1 MSRQIE
7 VIVRRPGHPERRVML
22 GEGITFLG
30 RAEDNDLVLTDI
42 GVSRRHA
49 RIVVQPR
56 GAIIEDMGSGNGTFF
71 DGQRVQRQALQDGD
85 EILVDPFILSFR
97 MHETATDNDGI
108 TAELEDVD
116 DDDTVR
122 VALRSSPAQET
133 EERPAMAAPLGQLVT
148 LVGQRLQELYTIEG
162 ALTMGRSEARDVIL
176 FDPAA
181 SRNHAAIEYM
191 SGHFWL
197 RDDGSANGT
206 FVNSSRVREQCLRD
220 GDRVRIGGTEF
231 RFEIHTPAAAAGW
244 VREQETRVRGM
255 DQRVPAPPRGG
266 RRQPVPPPSHGP
278 IRLAL
283 IAGLGGFMVVVMMLL
298 GVAIA
303 LQVLD
308 EPFGDWPMVSNEPP
322 PREGPELE
330 PGVQARV
337 DQLMERG
344 SVHFDAGR
352 YLDAAA
358 QYYSVLKLVP
368 GHAEAERGGYTAC
381 ELLMVQTL
389 HHGLVLRTLDPE
401 IKKGKRLAA
410 VRGAKKALS
419 GRGDLDRAW
428 SALREVAIFAP
439 EDARVVELLQEMEAR
454 RATVR

>member
-1 MSRQIE
+1 
-7 VIVRRPGHPERRVML
+7 ML
-22 GEGITFLG
+22 GEGIALLG

-49 RIVVQPR
+49 RILVQPR
-56 GAIIEDMGSGNGTFF
+56 GTFIEDMGSGNGTFF
-71 DGQRVQRQALQDGD
+71 QGQRVQRQVLKDGD
-85 EILVDPFILSFR
+85 EILLDPFILRFR
-97 MHETATDNDGI
+97 IHEMETENDGI

-133 EERPAMAAPLGQLVT
+133 EERPAMASPLGQLVT
-148 LVGQRLQELYTIEG
+148 LVGQRLQEQYTIEG
-162 ALTMGRSEARDVIL
+162 VLTMGRSEGRDVVL

-181 SRNHAAIEYM
+181 SRNHAMIEYLG
-191 SGHFWL
+191 SNFWL

-244 VREQETRVRGM
+244 VQEQETRVRGM
-255 DQRVPAPPRGG
+255 ERRVPIPPQDSSTILVRARYPMG
-266 RRQPVPPPSHGP
+266 PV
-278 IRLAL
+278 RLAV
-283 IAGLGGFMVVVMMLL
+283 IAAIGGFVMVAMLL
-298 GVAIA
+298 LGIFIM
-303 LQVLD
+303 LQSTD
-308 EPFGDWPMVSNEPP
+308 EPFGDWSLMPDPPQVSQNPA
-322 PREGPELE
+322 LE

-344 SVHFDAGR
+344 TVHFEAGR

-358 QYYSVLKLVP
+358 QYYSVLKLAP

-381 ELLMVQTL
+381 ELLMVETL
-389 HHGLVLRTLDPE
+389 RHGLVLRNLRPKE
-401 IKKGKRLAA
+401 RQYRRQSA
-410 VRGAKKALS
+410 VRAARKALA

-428 SALREVAIFAP
+428 AALREVAIFAP
-439 EDARVVELLQEMEAR
+439 DDARVAELLESMETK
-454 RATVR
+454 RATGG